1 MPAAERRRILILGG
15 TGEARTL
22 AAALAKRF
30 DVVTSQAGVTSRPR
44 KVAGTL
50 RRGAFGGPEGLARHL
65 AAERVAAMVDAT
77 HPFARRMK
85 ANACAAAAAS
95 GVPLLVLARP
105 AWQQRPGDRWIEVA
119 DSHAAAE
126 ALASLGRR
134 VFLTTGQRDLDVFA
148 RLRDRFFLVRVI
160 ERPAAFPFDD
170 GRLLCAR
177 GPFRF
182 ADELALM
189 QRWRI
194 EVLVTKASGGRATY
208 AKIAAARRLDIP
220 VVMIRRADAPAVAA
234 SVDTVGAAIAWLEH
248 RFGRAKARP

>member
-1 MPAAERRRILILGG
+1 MQAAERPRILILGG
-15 TGEARTL
+15 TGEARAL
-22 AAALAKRF
+22 AAALVPRF

-44 KVAGTL
+44 KVAGAL
-50 RRGAFGGPEGLARHL
+50 RRGGFGGPEALADHL
-65 AAERVAAMVDAT
+65 AAERVAALVDAT

-85 ANACAAAAAS
+85 ANARAAAAAS

-105 AWQQRPGDRWIEVA
+105 AWPHRPGDRWIEVDDA
-119 DSHAAAE
+119 SAAAQ

-148 RLRDRFFLVRVI
+148 RLPGRFFLVRAI
-160 ERPAAFPFDD
+160 EAPIVFPFAD
-170 GRLLCAR
+170 GHLLRAR

-189 QRWRI
+189 RRWRI

-208 AKIAAARRLDIP
+208 AKIAAARRLALP
-220 VVMIRRADAPAVAA
+220 VVMIRRGDAPMGTDSVGSVAA
-234 SVDTVGAAIAWLEH
+234 AALWLE
-248 RFGRAKARP
+248 RRLATAGARP